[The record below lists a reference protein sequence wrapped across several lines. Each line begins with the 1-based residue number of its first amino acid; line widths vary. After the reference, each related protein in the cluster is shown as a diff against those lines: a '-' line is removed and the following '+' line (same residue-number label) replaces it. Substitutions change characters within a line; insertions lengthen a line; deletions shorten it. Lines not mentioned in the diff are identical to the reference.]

1 MRRLSA
7 GGWVAVITTVLVIA
21 SSLTAYGAY
30 HDIYGNIDQETID
43 TDAFGDRPSR
53 VEGAL
58 NIMLVGSDVR
68 SGANAEYG
76 GDDIEGERPDTLVI
90 AHISPRTEGAT
101 LVNLPRDSLVDLPS
115 CEATDDKPG
124 VRAHTG
130 MIGEAMSSGGVQCLW
145 KTVEQ
150 LTGVHIDHFVS
161 VDFTGFKGM
170 INALGGVE
178 MCIPEPISDPK
189 AHLELDAGQQV
200 LDGEQSLGYVRS
212 RYGQGD
218 RSDLS
223 RIKRQQ
229 DFMGAMLRKATSSEI
244 LASPANLHD
253 FLGSVTDSITTDDE
267 LTVNTM
273 ADIAITMRETKMS
286 DIRFITVPN
295 GLHPANP
302 ARVAWTEP
310 DASQLFAAIAADKD
324 LSGSDDEDGEPD
336 GDSSED
342 DTATVEPATVSVEVI
357 NGTGI
362 AGLAGETAD
371 GLSARGFQVVGAAN
385 PQGTVP
391 EQTTVYYGTGHQN
404 HAQTLADELA
414 TATTAEDPTLGST
427 VKLVISNDWNG
438 LNQAGEVPES
448 VAEESK
454 TAEKQTNACS

>member
-1 MRRLSA
+1 M
-7 GGWVAVITTVLVIA
+7 AVITTVLVIA

-30 HDIYGNIDQETID
+30 HDIYGNINQETID
-43 TDAFGDRPSR
+43 TDAMGERPEKI
-53 VEGAL
+53 EGVI
-58 NIMLVGSDVR
+58 NILMTGSDVR

-76 GDDIEGERPDTLVI
+76 GDDIEGERPDTIII
-90 AHISPRTEGAT
+90 AHISPDHGAT
-101 LVNLPRDSLVDLPS
+101 LVNLPRDSLLQLPACS
-115 CEATDDKPG
+115 PIDDKEGYAAHQG
-124 VRAHTG
+124 VINSTVAFGG
-130 MIGEAMSSGGVQCLW
+130 MQCLW
-145 KTVEQ
+145 KTVEE
-150 LTGVHIDHFVS
+150 LTGIRLDHFVS
-161 VDFTGFKGM
+161 VDFTGF
-170 INALGGVE
+170 IEVVEALGGVE

-218 RSDLS
+218 GSDLS

-267 LTVNTM
+267 LTLERMV
-273 ADIAITMRETKMS
+273 DIAITMRETKMS

-295 GLHPANP
+295 GLHPDNEN
-302 ARVAWTEP
+302 RVAWSEP

-324 LSGSDDEDGEPD
+324 LSSSDDEDGESD
-336 GDSSED
+336 DSGNDDSGDSSED
-342 DTATVEPATVSVEVI
+342 DTATVEPAVVSVEVI
-357 NGTGI
+357 NGEGTP
-362 AGLAGETAD
+362 GLASDVGSQLTE
-371 GLSARGFQVVGAAN
+371 RGFQVVGAAN

-438 LNQAGEVPES
+438 LSES
-448 VAEESK
+448 EEAVLPDSTESK